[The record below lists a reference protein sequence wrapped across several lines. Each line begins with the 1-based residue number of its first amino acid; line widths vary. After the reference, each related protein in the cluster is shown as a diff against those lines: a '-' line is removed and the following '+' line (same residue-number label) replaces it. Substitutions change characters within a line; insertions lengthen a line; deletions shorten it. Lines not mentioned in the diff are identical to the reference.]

1 VWYTVPEAQ
10 AFGVGAGLA
19 GPSGAVGDPPQP
31 GAIAQHAAAI
41 LIVALGAVAR

>member
-19 GPSGAVGDPPQP
+19 GASGAVGDPPQP
-31 GAIAQHAAAI
+31 AAIAQQAAI
-41 LIVALGAVAR
+41 LIVALRARAR